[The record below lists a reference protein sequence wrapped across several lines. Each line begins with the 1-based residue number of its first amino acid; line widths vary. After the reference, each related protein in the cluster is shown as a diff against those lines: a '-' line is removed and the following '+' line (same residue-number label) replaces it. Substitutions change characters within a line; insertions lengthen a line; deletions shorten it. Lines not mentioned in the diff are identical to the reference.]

1 MRKWNITVGL
11 CVLCCLAVMLSC
23 CVPAAAVQMPSEDNS
38 MVLSADHLMFSRI
51 GEEQELLVED
61 VDPDE
66 LFWSSDDQS
75 VAMVAEGVVIATGEG
90 ETNIRA
96 YNFFDGREAVCRVT
110 STPDPDAE
118 QWMIDKT
125 YYQQPLVRPPLP
137 AMDVTD
143 YFDDVIIMGDSTS
156 YQLFQWEKLHDQM
169 GDAVFLTRGGVST
182 NSLLMGFRKYF
193 YRNQEYRVED
203 AVAATGRKKLYVML
217 GANDIPQF
225 GVDRS
230 FELFDELMTLILEKT
245 PDLQLYV
252 QSVTPVWTEAQYTGL
267 TNEEF
272 DAYNAKLEAYC
283 QEKGYHYINIAPYFK
298 DSTNGFARSYCTD
311 MLIHANY
318 KGCGMWAQVLK
329 AYIAENEMEG

>member
-1 MRKWNITVGL
+1 MKKWNVCLG
-11 CVLCCLAVMLSC
+11 VLCSLAVMLSC
-23 CVPAAAVQMPSEDNS
+23 FIPAAAEQMPAEDDS
-38 MVLSADHLMFSRI
+38 MVLSAEHLEFSRI
-51 GEEQELLVED
+51 GEEQKLQVTD

-75 VAMVAEGVVIATGEG
+75 VAMVAEGVIVATGEG
-90 ETNIRA
+90 ETDIRV
-96 YNFFDGREAVCRVT
+96 YNFFDGREAVCHIT
-110 STPDPDAE
+110 SAPDPDV
-118 QWMIDKT
+118 QPWLIRKVF
-125 YYQQPLVRPPLP
+125 YQQPLVRPPLP
-137 AMDVTD
+137 SRDVTA

-156 YQLFQWEKLHDQM
+156 YALLQWEKLHNQM

-182 NSLLMGFRKYF
+182 NSLLLGFRKYF

-225 GVDRS
+225 GVDHS
-230 FELFDELMTLILEKT
+230 FELFEELVALIQEKT
-245 PDLQLYV
+245 PDIQFYI
-252 QSVTPVWTEAQYTGL
+252 QSITPVWTDAQYKGL

-272 DAYNAKLEAYC
+272 DEYNAKLEAYC
-283 QEKGYHYINIAPYFK
+283 QENGYHFVDIAPYFK
-298 DSTNGFARSYCTD
+298 DSTNGFAKGYCAD
-311 MLIHANY
+311 FLIHANY